1 MITMKQ
7 AWLKL
12 AEQYERKLAGLSAG
26 PAYYSTYICVNIDNI
41 PGSTQAV
48 RDRMKIKLFET
59 FSPRTPR
66 RNYGSQAIWPTFKS
80 EYDAV
85 VGRFIETPAREQDA
99 FNYGA
104 RATACAIMAEG
115 VSL

>member
-1 MITMKQ
+1 MITAKQ

-12 AEQYERKLAGLSAG
+12 VAQYERKLAGLSG
-26 PAYYSTYICVNIDNI
+26 GWCCSTYICVNIDYI

-48 RDRMKIKLFET
+48 RDRMKIALFQT
-59 FSPRTPR
+59 FRPRTAR
-66 RNYGSQAIWPTFKS
+66 RNYGSQAIWPMFKP
-80 EYDAV
+80 EYDV
-85 VGRFIETPAREQDA
+85 VAGRFVDTPASERDA

-104 RATACAIMAEG
+104 RATACAILAEG